1 MKYKKETWNQE
12 TLEDILTQEQLEL
25 LEKWLEVNGLKY
37 AEYIDDMVY
46 GVRVFGDMPNNG
58 ESWEIDF
65 TRKKEEE

>member
-1 MKYKKETWNQE
+1 MRYKKEKWNYE
-12 TLEDILTQEQLEL
+12 PLEDILTPEQLEL
-25 LEKWLEVNGLKY
+25 LEKWLEMNGLEY

-65 TRKKEEE
+65 VRKKEIE